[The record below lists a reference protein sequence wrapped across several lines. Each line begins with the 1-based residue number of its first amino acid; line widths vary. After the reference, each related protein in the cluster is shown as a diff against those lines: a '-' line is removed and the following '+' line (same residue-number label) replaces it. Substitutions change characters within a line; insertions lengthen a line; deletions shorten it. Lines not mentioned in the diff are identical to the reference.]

1 VLNGDACNV
10 SGMSYL
16 AAFNTPHPP
25 KAQISNFKT
34 KESELTHHFML
45 DDLVVIE
52 YFITM
57 GDEMDT
63 PYYGVNAPK

>member
-1 VLNGDACNV
+1 
-10 SGMSYL
+10 MSYL

-57 GDEMDT
+57 G
-63 PYYGVNAPK
+63 V

>member
-16 AAFNTPHPP
+16 AAFKTPHPP

-34 KESELTHHFML
+34 KESELTHHFL
-45 DDLVVIE
+45 HVD
-52 YFITM
+52 
-57 GDEMDT
+57 
-63 PYYGVNAPK
+63 